1 MKVVVLTDF
10 SYANIL
16 NYCPF
21 VNRDI
26 AFSLSSGHF
35 FRFSIGHYTKKVHR
49 SFEGVPFDIFLVA
62 V

>member
-1 MKVVVLTDF
+1 MNVVVLTDF

-21 VNRDI
+21 VNRDT

-35 FRFSIGHYTKKVHR
+35 FDFHWTSYKK
-49 SFEGVPFDIFLVA
+49 GTPFI
-62 V
+62 

>member
-26 AFSLSSGHF
+26 AFSLSGGHF
-35 FRFSIGHYTKKVHR
+35 FDFTLDIIQKRYTIH
-49 SFEGVPFDIFLVA
+49 FEGVPFDIFLVA

>member
-35 FRFSIGHYTKKVHR
+35 FDFPLDIIQKKVHR
-49 SFEGVPFDIFLVA
+49 SFRRCTF
-62 V
+62 